1 MLFID
6 KLKDKLDSWLDSVV
20 TFIRELRS
28 YKK

>member
-1 MLFID
+1 MSFID
-6 KLKDKLDSWLDSVV
+6 KLKNKLNSWSDSVV

>member
-1 MLFID
+1 MSFID
-6 KLKDKLDSWLDSVV
+6 KLKDKLNSWLDSVV

>member
-6 KLKDKLDSWLDSVV
+6 KLKDKLDGWLDSVV

>member
-6 KLKDKLDSWLDSVV
+6 KLKNKLDSWLDSVV
-20 TFIRELRS
+20 KFIRELRS

>member
-1 MLFID
+1 MSFID

>member
-6 KLKDKLDSWLDSVV
+6 KLKNKLDSWLESVV